1 MTLKNLTTALMIIGL
16 TLVVY
21 YVGTEMVKHIF
32 NDGYYE

>member
-1 MTLKNLTTALMIIGL
+1 MTLKNLATDIIIIGL

-21 YVGTEMVKHIF
+21 YVGTEMVKHVF